1 MSILEVN
8 KIRPQTG
15 TTTEVGESGDTITVP
30 SGATLNVAGTLG
42 ATSGANLTALNAS
55 NLGSGTL
62 PDARFPA
69 TLPSVSAANLTNL
82 PIVYPTISSL
92 TPSVITNDATNVV
105 IAGTNFTSIPH
116 VEAISTTGAITPA
129 NSITFTSAT
138 SITANFTL
146 PTDGTYYVRVENPNG
161 LAVRTSSASLTVS
174 DLPAWVTAAGS
185 LGSFSGVASVGTI
198 TLTATNAVSF
208 AVTTGSVTAGLTFNT
223 GVGSATI
230 TGTQTAHTSAATDNF
245 TVTATDAQ
253 GQTAARAFSITY
265 SFGATGSGGFN

>member
-62 PDARFPA
+62 PSARFPA
-69 TLPSVSAANLTNL
+69 TLPAVSAANLTNL
-82 PIVYPTISSL
+82 PIVYPTIGSL

-116 VEAISTTGAITPA
+116 VEAINSTGAITPA

-174 DLPAWVTAAGS
+174 DLPGWVTAAGS

>member
-62 PDARFPA
+62 PSARFPA
-69 TLPSVSAANLTNL
+69 TLPAVSAANLTNL

-185 LGSFSGVASVGTI
+185 LGTFSGTAALSTI

-253 GQTAARAFSITY
+253 GQTAARAFSISY

>member
-62 PDARFPA
+62 PSARFPA
-69 TLPSVSAANLTNL
+69 TLPAVSAANLTNL

-174 DLPAWVTAAGS
+174 DLPAWVTAAGT
-185 LGSFSGVASVGTI
+185 LGTFSGTAALSTI

>member
-253 GQTAARAFSITY
+253 GQTAARAFSISY